1 MQIRFWGTRGSLP
14 APLTA
19 ADVHAKLV
27 AALTEVQGQS
37 LATPAAV
44 EAFVARLPFSIR
56 GTFGG
61 DSSCVELIDGEDTN
75 HVLCDMGS
83 GARRYG
89 VDMLQRHGPDKP
101 QTYHVFMSHLH
112 WDHIMGFPMF
122 PPAYLP
128 GNRIIIHGC
137 HAELA
142 GAFRRQ
148 HGAPSFP
155 VEFSQLQAKIEFVAL
170 EPDATTEI
178 AGYQVTPMLQ
188 RHSGDSYGYRFE
200 KNGKCVVYS
209 TDSEHRTEQSEEAE
223 RFARFFSDADLVIF
237 DAMYSL
243 AEAASVKE
251 DWGHSSN
258 VIGVELCQMANAKR
272 LCLFHH
278 EPTYSDNQIEDVLQE
293 TRRLEAITRSE
304 SPLEIITA
312 YDGLTVTL

>member
-14 APLTA
+14 APLTTNG
-19 ADVHAKLV
+19 VRAKLA
-27 AALTEVQGQS
+27 AALAAAQGRS
-37 LATPAAV
+37 LGTPAAID
-44 EAFVARLPFSIR
+44 AFIGELPFSVG

-61 DSSCVELIDGEDTN
+61 DSSCVELIDGEDN
-75 HVLCDMGS
+75 HVICDFGS

-89 VDMLQRHGPDKP
+89 VEMMRRYGAAAP

-122 PPAYLP
+122 PPVYVP

-137 HAELA
+137 HTVLEA
-142 GAFRRQ
+142 AFRRQ

-155 VEFSQLQAKIEFVAL
+155 VEFAQLPAGIEFDVL
-170 EPDATTEI
+170 EPGKTTVI
-178 AGYQVTPMLQ
+178 AGYAVTPMLQ

-200 KNGKCVVYS
+200 KNGRRIVYS
-209 TDSEHRTEQSEEAE
+209 TDSEHRTEQDGESEA
-223 RFARFFSDADLVIF
+223 FAQFFSNADLVIF

-258 VIGVELCQMANAKR
+258 IIGVELCQMARARR

-278 EPTYSDNQIEDVLQE
+278 EPSYTDTQLEDVLRQ
-293 TRRLEAITRSE
+293 TRRLEEITRDGA
-304 SPLEIITA
+304 PLEVFSA
-312 YDGLTVTL
+312 YDGLIVTL

>member
-19 ADVHAKLV
+19 AGVRAKLA
-27 AALTEVQGQS
+27 AALTAAQGQR
-37 LATPAAV
+37 LDTAQAID
-44 EAFVARLPFSIR
+44 AFIADLPFSVS
-56 GTFGG
+56 GTYGG
-61 DSSCVELIDGEDTN
+61 DSSCVELIGGDGH
-75 HVLCDMGS
+75 HVLCDLGS

-89 VDMLQRHGPDKP
+89 LEMLQKNGADRP

-122 PPAYLP
+122 PPVYVP
-128 GNRIIIHGC
+128 GNRIVIHGC
-137 HAELA
+137 HPELA
-142 GAFRRQ
+142 SAFKRQ

-155 VEFSQLQAKIEFVAL
+155 VEFDRLQATVEFVVLQPDQKIEA
-170 EPDATTEI
+170 
-178 AGYQVTPMLQ
+178 AGFQVTPMLQ
-188 RHSGDSYGYRFE
+188 RHGGDSYGYRFE

-209 TDSEHRTEQSEEAE
+209 TDSEHRTEDAAEAE
-223 RFARFFSDADLVIF
+223 RFARFFGSADLVIF

-258 VIGVELCQMANAKR
+258 VIGVELCQMANAKK

-278 EPTYSDNQIEDVLQE
+278 EPTYTDAQIEDVLRA
-293 TRRLEAITRSE
+293 TRRLEAITRGE
-304 SPLEIITA
+304 NPLEIITA
-312 YDGLTVTL
+312 YDGLVVTV

>member
-19 ADVHAKLV
+19 ESVRAKLA
-27 AALTEVQGQS
+27 AALTAAQGRRFD
-37 LATPAAV
+37 TPAAV
-44 EAFVARLPFSIR
+44 DQFIASLPFSVG
-56 GTFGG
+56 GTYGG
-61 DSSCVELIDGEDTN
+61 DSSCVEIIDGHDT
-75 HVLCDMGS
+75 HVICDLGS

-89 VDMLQRHGPDKP
+89 IEMMRRYGPANP

-122 PPAYLP
+122 PPAYES
-128 GNRIIIHGC
+128 GNHIIIHGC
-137 HAELA
+137 HATLED
-142 GAFRRQ
+142 AFRKQ

-155 VEFSQLQAKIEFVAL
+155 VEFAKLPARIEFKTLKPGQASR
-170 EPDATTEI
+170 I
-178 AGYQVTPMLQ
+178 AGFSITPMRQ
-188 RHSGDSYGYRFE
+188 RHSGDSYGFRFE

-209 TDSEHRTEQSEEAE
+209 TDSEHRTEEFEETE
-223 RFARFFSDADLVIF
+223 SFLQFFHEADLVIF

-258 VIGVELCQMANAKR
+258 IIGVELCQLAHAKR

-278 EPTYSDNQIEDVLQE
+278 EPVYTDVQIEDVLRQ
-293 TRRLEAITRSE
+293 TRRLEEITRE
-304 SPLEIITA
+304 GDALEIITA
-312 YDGLTVTL
+312 HDGLVIDL

>member
-19 ADVHAKLV
+19 ADVRDKLV
-27 AALTEVQGQS
+27 AALTAAQGQS

-44 EAFVARLPFSIR
+44 ETFISGLPFSIR

-61 DSSCVELIDGEDTN
+61 DSSCVELIENDDH

-89 VDMLQRHGPDKP
+89 AEMLQRHGPYEP

-122 PPAYLP
+122 PPAYVP

-137 HAELA
+137 HPELA

-155 VEFSQLQAKIEFVAL
+155 VEFDRLQADVEFVVL
-170 EPDATTEI
+170 QPDRKVEV

-188 RHSGDSYGYRFE
+188 RHGGDSYGYRFE
-200 KNGKCVVYS
+200 KNGKCAVYS
-209 TDSEHRTEQSEEAE
+209 TDSEHRTEESEEAE
-223 RFARFFSDADLVIF
+223 RFARFFSNADLVIF

-278 EPTYSDNQIEDVLQE
+278 EPAYSDNQIEGVLQE
-293 TRRLEAITRSE
+293 TRRLEAITRTA

>member
-19 ADVHAKLV
+19 SGVRAKLA
-27 AALTEVQGQS
+27 AALTAAQGRS
-37 LATPAAV
+37 LGTPAAID
-44 EAFVARLPFSIR
+44 AFIAGLPFSVS

-61 DSSCVELIDGEDTN
+61 DSSCVELIDGEDN
-75 HVLCDMGS
+75 HVICDFGS

-89 VDMLQRHGPDKP
+89 VEMMRRYGAAAP

-122 PPAYLP
+122 PPVYVP
-128 GNRIIIHGC
+128 GNRIVIHGC
-137 HAELA
+137 HAALES
-142 GAFRRQ
+142 AFRRQ

-155 VEFSQLQAKIEFVAL
+155 VEFAQLPAGIEFDVL
-170 EPDATTEI
+170 EPGKTATI
-178 AGYQVTPMLQ
+178 AGYAVTPMLQ

-200 KNGKCVVYS
+200 KNGKRVVYS
-209 TDSEHRTEQSEEAE
+209 TDSEHRTEQDGESEA
-223 RFARFFSDADLVIF
+223 FAQFFSEADLVIF

-258 VIGVELCQMANAKR
+258 IIGVELCQMARARR

-278 EPTYSDNQIEDVLQE
+278 EPSYTDPQLEDVLRQ
-293 TRRLEAITRSE
+293 TRRLEEITRDGP
-304 SPLEIITA
+304 PLEVFSA
-312 YDGLTVTL
+312 YDGLVVTL

>member
-14 APLTA
+14 SPLTA
-19 ADVHAKLV
+19 ADVRAKLV
-27 AALTEVQGQS
+27 EALTAARGQS
-37 LATPAAV
+37 LATPAAL
-44 EAFVARLPFSIR
+44 EAFISELPFSIR

-61 DSSCVELIDGEDTN
+61 DSSCVELIDDDDH

-89 VDMLQRHGPDKP
+89 VEMLQRHGPDEP

-122 PPAYLP
+122 PPAYVP

-137 HAELA
+137 HPELA

-155 VEFSQLQAKIEFVAL
+155 VEFDRLQANIEFVVL
-170 EPDATTEI
+170 KPDRKIEI

-188 RHSGDSYGYRFE
+188 RHGGDSYGYRFE

-209 TDSEHRTEQSEEAE
+209 TDSEHRTEESEEAE
-223 RFARFFSDADLVIF
+223 RFARFFNNADLVIF

-258 VIGVELCQMANAKR
+258 VIGVELCQMAKAKR

-278 EPTYSDNQIEDVLQE
+278 EPTYSDNQIERVLQE
-293 TRRLEAITRSE
+293 TRRLEAITRTE
-304 SPLEIITA
+304 NPLEIITA

>member
-19 ADVHAKLV
+19 AGVREKLA
-27 AALTEVQGQS
+27 AALTAAQGRP
-37 LATPAAV
+37 LDTPAAID
-44 EAFVARLPFSIR
+44 AFLAGLPFSVS

-61 DSSCVELIDGEDTN
+61 DSSCVELIDGENN
-75 HVLCDMGS
+75 HVLCDFGS

-89 VDMLQRHGPDKP
+89 VEMMQRHGAAAP

-122 PPAYLP
+122 PPAYAP

-137 HAELA
+137 HATLEA
-142 GAFRRQ
+142 AFRRQ

-155 VEFSQLQAKIEFVAL
+155 VEFAQLPARIEFDVL
-170 EPDATTEI
+170 EPGKTAVI
-178 AGYQVTPMLQ
+178 AGYAVTPQLQ

-209 TDSEHRTEQSEEAE
+209 TDSEHRTEQEGEFEA
-223 RFARFFSDADLVIF
+223 FAQFFSNADLVIF

-258 VIGVELCQMANAKR
+258 IIGVELCQMARARR

-278 EPTYSDNQIEDVLQE
+278 EPAYTDVQIEDVLRQ
-293 TRRLEAITRSE
+293 TRRLEEITRDGAM
-304 SPLEIITA
+304 LEVFSA
-312 YDGLTVTL
+312 YDGLVVTL